1 MAGSLDYCFSE
12 YVADLL
18 GLIVWVNQDYQA
30 QLSLLTQLR
39 MTAETCEATYV
50 PLLKEVKQNFK
61 NMQTESIGAP
71 DKILIMLLEKLII
84 VLKKFPK
91 ELSGF
96 LPGLIESF
104 TNLTDKSLGFPE
116 GIDQRFS
123 RADGVDIKCLK
134 AMLET
139 IKAGELGKAL
149 TQHCFKVLFRLL
161 FVGTPHEH
169 KILKCK

>member
-1 MAGSLDYCFSE
+1 
-12 YVADLL
+12 
-18 GLIVWVNQDYQA
+18 
-30 QLSLLTQLR
+30 
-39 MTAETCEATYV
+39 MTAEDCEGVYA

-61 NMQTESIGAP
+61 NMQSESIGAP
-71 DKILIMLLEKLII
+71 DKILIMLLEKLIVI
-84 VLKKFPK
+84 LKKFPK
-91 ELSGF
+91 ELNDF

-104 TNLTDKSLGFPE
+104 INLTDISLGFPE

-123 RADGVDIKCLK
+123 NADGVDIKCLK

-139 IKAGELGKAL
+139 IKAGEMDKVL
-149 TQHCFKVLFRLL
+149 TQHCFKVLFKLL

>member
-1 MAGSLDYCFSE
+1 
-12 YVADLL
+12 
-18 GLIVWVNQDYQA
+18 
-30 QLSLLTQLR
+30 
-39 MTAETCEATYV
+39 MTAEDCEVVYA

-61 NMQTESIGAP
+61 NMQSESIGAP
-71 DKILIMLLEKLII
+71 DKILIMLLEKLIVI
-84 VLKKFPK
+84 LKKFPK
-91 ELSGF
+91 ELNDF

-104 TNLTDKSLGFPE
+104 INLTDMSLGFPE

-123 RADGVDIKCLK
+123 KADGVDIKCLK

-139 IKAGELGKAL
+139 IKAGEMDKVL
-149 TQHCFKVLFRLL
+149 TQHCFKVLFKLL